1 MGKVRYGNC
10 LILIMNKM
18 KYFLYSIMLF
28 CSCMVFTCCSNDI
41 LMPEQE
47 MNSFDD
53 LHFVV
58 HVDNKASELTRA
70 ESGKNYWNI
79 GDRII
84 MAIDNDDNNRC
95 ILEYKGNENW
105 EVSKLDEQ
113 ANFLNSQGSLCAI
126 HADHLYIR
134 EDHIISDG
142 DIVYT
147 QNGSYVKKD
156 NVVVINLDLNQR
168 PVARIAIT
176 SIGSGYSS
184 EYYLKGLQEYSY
196 LTSLSSMNWM
206 LKDEPEKLHY
216 TDQVYRDTCVYYGLL
231 KSNENG
237 ETKIQ
242 IADKKGIMYER
253 TYHKQLK
260 AGDYVIIHGPLSD
273 EASLW
278 SKHIFVHSIS
288 LMTNEL
294 NLIKGDSYVIDASIY
309 NSNADNPKLIW
320 ESSNNNV
327 ATVSDNGVVTAH
339 ANGDAEIIVKS
350 ADGSAEATCNVH
362 VKNIED
368 FILVKIGENNYLS
381 MGGNYVSQKFKI
393 SIKNSYSKP
402 IELVKRIGL
411 GSNFVDVLTSLS
423 NFTASFPKTELGP
436 AEGVYVDIDLEFSKG
451 FGLISGTG
459 RGNQTWLSI
468 EFSEKGKSKTYVVNS
483 FFPWEYYI
491 PNH

>member
-28 CSCMVFTCCSNDI
+28 CGCMVFTCCSNDI

-53 LHFVV
+53 LRFVV

-70 ESGKNYWNI
+70 ESGKNNWNI

-113 ANFLNSQGSLCAI
+113 ANFLNSQGNLCAI
-126 HADHLYIR
+126 HADYLVNGEDYIF
-134 EDHIISDG
+134 SQG

-147 QNGSYVKKD
+147 QKGSYVKKD

-176 SIGSGYSS
+176 GMSNES
-184 EYYLKGLQEYSY
+184 YLKGLQEYKY
-196 LTSLSSMNWM
+196 LSSLSSMNWI
-206 LKDEPEKLHY
+206 LEDDPEKLHY
-216 TDQVYRDTCVYYGLL
+216 ADQIYMDTCFYYGLL

-242 IADKKGIMYER
+242 IADKKGILYER

-260 AGDYVIIHGPLSD
+260 AGDYVIIHGPSSA

-288 LMTNEL
+288 LKTNEL

-309 NSNADNPKLIW
+309 NSDADNPKLIW

-350 ADGSAEATCNVH
+350 ADGSAETTCNVH

-368 FILVKIGENNYLS
+368 FILVKLGGNFSSS
-381 MGGNYVSQKFKI
+381 MGENYVSQKFNI
-393 SIKNSYSKP
+393 IIKNSYSKP

-411 GSNFVDVLTSLS
+411 GSIFADVLTSLS
-423 NFTASFPKTELGP
+423 NFTALFPKTDLEP
-436 AEGVYVDIDLEFSKG
+436 AEGISVDICMEFSKG

-459 RGNQTWLSI
+459 RGNQTWLSV

-483 FFPWEYYI
+483 FFPWDYYI